1 MNTGALSAVL
11 RRRALQVSDASA
23 RVTSPA
29 RMLPGFL
36 VVGAQRCGTTSM
48 FKALA
53 QQPLVAK
60 PFLRKGVHF
69 FDTHYDEGLDWYRGN
84 FPVGATSRLRRP
96 GAGRPVTGESSPYY
110 MFHPLAG
117 QRIADDLPD
126 VKLIVML
133 RDPVE
138 RAYSAHAHEFARGY
152 EREPFERA
160 VALEPERVVGQ
171 RERMLAEPGY
181 QSYDWQHHAYLARGR
196 YHEQLQALEALVGRD
211 RLLPVDSQQFF
222 DDPGPAFSE
231 VLRFLG
237 LPDRTG
243 TVFEQHNSRSRS
255 PMPDALRARIE
266 EHFASHDE
274 RLAAWWGRA
283 PSWRRTP

>member
-1 MNTGALSAVL
+1 MNTGELSAVL
-11 RRRALQVSDASA
+11 RRGALHVSDASA

-69 FDTHYDEGLDWYRGN
+69 FDIHYDQGVDWYRGN
-84 FPVGATSRLRRP
+84 FPLVPTSRLRRF
-96 GAGRPVTGESSPYY
+96 GAGRPLTGESSPYY
-110 MFHPLAG
+110 MFHPLAAE
-117 QRIADDLPD
+117 RIARDLPD
-126 VKLIVML
+126 VKLLVML

-138 RAYSAHAHEFARGY
+138 RAYSAHAHEFARGH
-152 EREPFERA
+152 ETEPFEQA
-160 VALEPERVVGQ
+160 VALEPERVAGK

-181 QSYDWQHHAYLARGR
+181 QSYDLQHHAYLARGQ
-196 YHEQLQALEALVGRD
+196 YHEQLSALEALVGRH

-222 DDPGPAFSE
+222 DDPGPVFSE
-231 VLRFLG
+231 VLSFLD
-237 LPDRTG
+237 LPDGAG
-243 TVFEQHNSRSRS
+243 TVFERHNSRSRS
-255 PMPDALRARIE
+255 PMPDALRASLD
-266 EHFASHDE
+266 EHFASHDA
-274 RLAAWWGRA
+274 RLAAWWGRT
-283 PSWRRTP
+283 PSWRSTT